1 VLDPRVSVVSVGV
14 KNTYGHPAAET
25 LQRLGE
31 RGAEVERTD
40 LNGTVT
46 VTVPLQQP
54 DRIVIRSKAGERLAP
69 ARSAV
74 GRRAPSAP
82 AADAVWPIRLATVGV
97 ASGGSGCPIPRD
109 NLFALRKHQTKIL

>member
-1 VLDPRVSVVSVGV
+1 
-14 KNTYGHPAAET
+14 
-25 LQRLGE
+25 
-31 RGAEVERTD
+31 
-40 LNGTVT
+40 VT

-54 DRIVIRSKAGERLAP
+54 DRIVIRSKAGEHLAP

-97 ASGGSGCPIPRD
+97 ASGGSGCPIPR
-109 NLFALRKHQTKIL
+109 ARIRPWERHRSS